1 MTAATLIIDASAL
14 VKILV
19 REPDSDI
26 YMLAIK
32 EGHRLGVPA
41 HILAETGEVLSR
53 KIRAGHI
60 DSAQLRLIV
69 NQLDTELDVIPVLGL
84 FEEAISIALAVG
96 ASVYDCLYVAAA
108 DRYRRQ
114 LLTADTRLIN
124 RLAGTPYQPLLL
136 PLASANSPR

>member
-26 YMLAIK
+26 YMAAIQ
-32 EGHRLGVPA
+32 EGHRLGAPA

-53 KIRAGHI
+53 KMRAGHV
-60 DSAQLRLIV
+60 DTAQLRLIA
-69 NQLDTELDVIPVLGL
+69 NQLDAELDVIPVLGL
-84 FEEAISIALAVG
+84 FEQAISIALAVG

-114 LLTADTRLIN
+114 LLTADARLIA
-124 RLAGTPYQPLLL
+124 RLAGTVYQPLLL
-136 PLASANSPR
+136 PLDSARGPQ